1 MLEKP
6 AETAV
11 PIHELL
17 ANRWS
22 PRAFTDQ
29 PVEHEKLVAVL
40 EAGRWAASSNNGQPW
55 AFLVAQKD
63 DAAAHAAMLAC
74 LMDGN
79 QSWAELAP
87 VLMLTFVEPIWP
99 GKDRANGTA
108 MHDVGMAT
116 AMMSIQAEALGLRT
130 HHMGGIHHDV
140 IRSTYAVPDEFNPVS
155 AIALG
160 YQGAADLLTEEKDR
174 AREPNPR
181 TRKSLD
187 EIIFAGTFGTP
198 AKLA

>member
-22 PRAFTDQ
+22 PRAFTDG
-29 PVEHEKLVAVL
+29 PVEPEKLLAVL

-55 AFLVAQKD
+55 AFLIAQKD
-63 DAAAHAAMLAC
+63 DAAAHDAMSAC

-79 QSWAELAP
+79 KGWAALAP
-87 VLMLTFVEPIWP
+87 VLILTFVEPIWP
-99 GKDRANGTA
+99 GQDRANGTA

-140 IRSTYAVPDEFNPVS
+140 IRSTYSVPEEFNPVS
-155 AIALG
+155 AIAMG
-160 YQGAADLLTEEKDR
+160 YQGAADLLAEEKDR